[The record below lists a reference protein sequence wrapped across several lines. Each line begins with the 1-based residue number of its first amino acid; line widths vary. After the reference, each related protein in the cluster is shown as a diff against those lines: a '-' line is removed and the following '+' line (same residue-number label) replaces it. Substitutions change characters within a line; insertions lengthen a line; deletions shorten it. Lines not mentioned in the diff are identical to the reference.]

1 MKKWLTLTLAVVACM
16 CMSIAFADLAKIGPY
31 NITYS
36 TSPDIATFIGIP
48 FTIDTYSGEKINTY
62 SIIMVDFPNQKG
74 AHISILPDGIPR
86 PIDEA
91 INGHFSELTINRSLN
106 SPRDIVYACI
116 NDSYSYYSQ
125 NYTYYD
131 RRIDGSSGI
140 IAVPSESSYSP
151 YVAAYFLN
159 NSTPVLIFSY
169 MSWDKTRV
177 LLDNLHIVYE
187 YA

>member
-16 CMSIAFADLAKIGPY
+16 CMPIAFADLAKIGPY

-36 TSPDIATFIGIP
+36 TSPGIATFIGVP

-62 SIIMVDFPNQKG
+62 SMIMVDFPNQKG
-74 AHISILPDGIPR
+74 AHISILPDGVPR
-86 PIDEA
+86 PINEA
-91 INGHFSELTINRSLN
+91 INGHFSDLTINRSLN
-106 SPRDIVYACI
+106 SQRDIAYACI
-116 NDSYSYYSQ
+116 NDSCSYSSQ

-140 IAVPSESSYSP
+140 IAVPELSYDP
-151 YVAAYFLN
+151 YVAVYFLN
-159 NSTPVLIFSY
+159 NSTPVIIYSY

-177 LLDNLHIVYE
+177 LLDNLRIVYE
-187 YA
+187 DA